1 MIQLKV
7 RYPQNILSR
16 GFVELFRTGPW
27 NGIGFSGRPNL
38 KPDTIFRYEVVY
50 TEEVV
55 YYHYELLSSVVSRF
69 ALSHNGVVERWIWI
83 DRTQEWVLY
92 STGPTDTVITINY
105 AVRTNQ
111 TEWGNGYWSNGC
123 VRRTPLDC
131 HNGDGFVKCSGYK
144 MPHLRNS
151 WFDRNMTLRECKISS
166 RVMMIFDLH
175 TQSETTSFFA
185 MDTHKVTSTYAV
197 FGWRI
202 WGGIWKGKGKM
213 GVKLGEM

>member
-83 DRTQEWVLY
+83 DRTQEW
-92 STGPTDTVITINY
+92 
-105 AVRTNQ
+105 
-111 TEWGNGYWSNGC
+111 
-123 VRRTPLDC
+123 
-131 HNGDGFVKCSGYK
+131 CSGYK

-151 WFDRNMTLRECKISS
+151 WFDRNMTLRECKIVCLKNYSLYGL
-166 RVMMIFDLH
+166 RKFR
-175 TQSETTSFFA
+175 
-185 MDTHKVTSTYAV
+185 HKKRWKWLLTLV
-197 FGWRI
+197 WRLYEE
-202 WGGIWKGKGKM
+202 GKS
-213 GVKLGEM
+213 LELIDEALWDSCYQIELL